1 MKGIYFSKIN
11 TILLTMWPVDEVF
24 LFISKRVKQNGMTEP
39 FLEVY
44 VAKAFSWNFR
54 HERSQH
60 PDQADELSEQA
71 ESMSE
76 EGQEDKTEDYVNNYH
91 SARLMF
97 GMLIMLFNDSV
108 KEGDSIGL
116 LKFLKVALLMLHTYK
131 RVKYAYVVLL
141 FLAKVYAIL
150 SEKLAFE
157 VLHDRYFNNSGKAG
171 ANIPLDLRMEHLN
184 RLLKLALKQLASNI
198 SEAAAQRIAKSLS
211 TLEDVLRM
219 IDMDCNIKSRSGF
232 HSSKHLDETVLS
244 ITKDLHDMKAFS
256 FQPGREYK
264 TFKGF
269 KRNLLHKLDYRE
281 FYSWASRLFG
291 VWQTMYY

>member
-1 MKGIYFSKIN
+1 
-11 TILLTMWPVDEVF
+11 
-24 LFISKRVKQNGMTEP
+24 
-39 FLEVY
+39 
-44 VAKAFSWNFR
+44 
-54 HERSQH
+54 
-60 PDQADELSEQA
+60 
-71 ESMSE
+71 MSE
-76 EGQEDKTEDYVNNYH
+76 EGQDDKTEDYVNNYH

-219 IDMDCNIKSRSGF
+219 ID
-232 HSSKHLDETVLS
+232 
-244 ITKDLHDMKAFS
+244 KD
-256 FQPGREYK
+256 
-264 TFKGF
+264 
-269 KRNLLHKLDYRE
+269 
-281 FYSWASRLFG
+281 
-291 VWQTMYY
+291 